1 MSALTKWLYDILDS
15 ELGDFTVFTGGSV
28 VALYFLAAGINQLSL
43 PGDLARIEA
52 LRAIVATAQPN
63 EAEDVAGQVAAV
75 NQDIASNKAYNAT
88 WYGALLIPNAWDT
101 VTALTVP
108 SVRPEVR

>member
-1 MSALTKWLYDILDS
+1 MLAVVLI
-15 ELGDFTVFTGGSV
+15 GGV
-28 VALYFLAAGINQLSL
+28 VVGVYFLAATVNQMTL
-43 PGDLARIEA
+43 PGELARITA
-52 LRAIVATAQPN
+52 LRAVVATVQPN

-108 SVRPEVR
+108 SVRPEAR